1 MPSSG
6 SGESTGPVVR
16 LPGRGAG
23 ATTPREEEPAPA
35 TGRPAR
41 GGSGTLV
48 IQTLPWAR
56 VFVDGR
62 DTGRNTPVRELS
74 VPAGTHRL
82 GLRTHDGTM
91 HEESITVVAGET
103 LRIVRQF

>member
-1 MPSSG
+1 MPAGSEAGSGGSGGSSG
-6 SGESTGPVVR
+6 GSPSIALPTRRGSGGDE
-16 LPGRGAG
+16 
-23 ATTPREEEPAPA
+23 APA
-35 TGRPAR
+35 SGGR
-41 GGSGTLV
+41 GSGTLV

-56 VFVDGR
+56 VFLDGR
-62 DTGRNTPVRELS
+62 DTGRNTPVRSLS

-91 HEESITVVAGET
+91 HEESVTVTAGET